1 VGLLRE
7 EGLPIGF
14 VRPITLWPFPSEA
27 VAKAA
32 EGARAVA
39 VFELNK
45 GQMVEDV
52 RLAVNGRAPVRFIG
66 DLTLDSS
73 GFGIS
78 PDYDVERLLE
88 RIGAAFTAQPSE
100 V

>member
-1 VGLLRE
+1 M
-7 EGLPIGF
+7 I
-14 VRPITLWPFPSEA
+14 
-27 VAKAA
+27 
-32 EGARAVA
+32 
-39 VFELNK
+39 
-45 GQMVEDV
+45 EDV

-78 PDYDVERLLE
+78 PDYDVERLSE
-88 RIGAAFTAQPSE
+88 RIRAAYQATMSE